1 MKKSRTLLLAAGWFL
16 FITFLFFLPGSALPS
31 GDWMPETAIDKWVHI
46 GFFAILTY
54 LWSRVLQ
61 PKGINVFNLFLSALI
76 YGYFVEVCQHRW
88 VANRSFDWGDLLA
101 DSIGSVAGIVW
112 WLYKKIDPCRNR
124 GRNQN

>member
-31 GDWMPETAIDKWVHI
+31 DDWMSEIAVDKLVHI

-54 LWSRVLQ
+54 LWSGVLQ
-61 PKGINVFNLFLSALI
+61 PKGTNVFYLFLSALI
-76 YGYFVEVCQHRW
+76 YGYVVEVGQHQL

-101 DSIGSVAGIVW
+101 DSIGSAAGIAW
-112 WLYKKIDPCRNR
+112 WWFYKKNR
-124 GRNQN
+124 PL